1 MVLEPLIGQSGWLSV
16 SRYSVSSLDREEDHM
31 IFAAQTDSGAPV
43 DPAAPL
49 RMLRLPSRVLGA
61 ARVPVDVFDA
71 LETVRK
77 RAEADIQLS
86 VSEHNATFLDEEAT
100 KLEAWADDQKT
111 GLERELKDMDRQI
124 REIKKSSSAALT
136 LEQKLAIQKQVKA
149 IEATRNEKRKRLFDA
164 QDEVDRRREFLIS
177 DIESRLEQVVSKESL
192 FALRWTLV
200 S

>member
-1 MVLEPLIGQSGWLSV
+1 M
-16 SRYSVSSLDREEDHM
+16 
-31 IFAAQTDSGAPV
+31 
-43 DPAAPL
+43 
-49 RMLRLPSRVLGA
+49 
-61 ARVPVDVFDA
+61 
-71 LETVRK
+71 
-77 RAEADIQLS
+77 S